1 MKIQHDKR
9 EMPFLQRTPVS
20 HVDNMFSLGLRPF
33 FLQKKGLKGYVYTL
47 EVMLAVSLIFVT
59 LILVFSSSPE
69 EAETSLGIMKQNGYD
84 ALFYLDMTGDLRN
97 AVSRGAVSE
106 IDANLTDIL
115 PKNLKFDTNIC
126 TTSCN
131 STELPANS
139 TIVTVD
145 YYISG
150 YRGEYIGKR
159 VRMWMWRKF

>member
-1 MKIQHDKR
+1 MKMHNKMKCR
-9 EMPFLQRTPVS
+9 RVER
-20 HVDNMFSLGLRPF
+20 
-33 FLQKKGLKGYVYTL
+33 LQKKGSKGYVYTL

-69 EAETSLGIMKQNGYD
+69 EPETNLAIMKQNGYD

-97 AVSRGAVSE
+97 AVARGAVSE

-115 PKNLKFDTNIC
+115 PKNVKFDTNVC

-131 STELPANS
+131 STEIPSNS
-139 TIVTVD
+139 TVVTVD

-159 VRMWMWRKF
+159 VRLWMWRKF